1 MYIKEIKWL
10 DQESKEAMLTVASDG
25 HSLTCFSHPCSYK
38 IGDVLTEPLEC
49 LDTDDV
55 ILCEKPEEDIEKL
68 GKIFNYRI
76 CGRIKS
82 KDESILEV
90 YGFNLHLDKNK
101 IPNDINEGAYIQF
114 LSSRIDIW

>member
-1 MYIKEIKWL
+1 MYIKEIEWL
-10 DQESKEAMLTVASDG
+10 DEESKEAILTVVSDG
-25 HSLTCFSHPCSYK
+25 HSLTCFSHPCGYN

-76 CGRIKS
+76 RGRIKS
-82 KDESILEV
+82 KDEFILEV

-101 IPNDINEGAYIQF
+101 ISNDINEGAYIQF